1 MKFSAVFGALAML
14 LAGSLGLALAQPAAE
29 VAVVLKAKGKVEV
42 LRAQNRAAES
52 ARQGTR
58 LHSGNQLRTGEE
70 SLAALVFTDDKSIL
84 KVRSNSKV
92 AIKGAREDNSVVKSI
107 ALEFGQLWAKV
118 TKSTAPFRIQTPS
131 GVAAVKGTNFYCLMD
146 ENGKM
151 IIICLEGAVEL
162 ANALGKVLVNAGYT
176 GTLLKN
182 QAPAARLSRPEEIP
196 TWGNDDSTGG
206 SFEIEFEDASGQ
218 KKKLKV
224 NYE

>member
-1 MKFSAVFGALAML
+1 MKLSAVVGVLAML
-14 LAGSLGLALAQPAAE
+14 LADSWGLALAQPAAA

-42 LRAQNRAAES
+42 QRAQNRVAES

-58 LHSGNQLRTGEE
+58 LDSGNQLRTGDE

-92 AIKGAREDNSVVKSI
+92 AIKGARQDNSVVKSI

-118 TKSTAPFRIQTPS
+118 TKSTTPFRIQTPS
-131 GVAAVKGTNFYCLMD
+131 GVAAVKGTNFYCLLD
-146 ENGKM
+146 EQGKM

-162 ANALGKVLVNAGYT
+162 ANALGKVLVNAGFT

-182 QAPAARLSRPEEIP
+182 QAPAVRPSRSEEIP

-218 KKKLKV
+218 KKRLKV

>member
-14 LAGSLGLALAQPAAE
+14 LADSLGLALAQPAAE

-118 TKSTAPFRIQTPS
+118 TKSTTPFRIQTPS

-182 QAPAARLSRPEEIP
+182 QAPASRPSRPEEIP

>member
-14 LAGSLGLALAQPAAE
+14 LADSLGLALAQPAAE

-118 TKSTAPFRIQTPS
+118 TKSTTPFRIQTPS

-182 QAPAARLSRPEEIP
+182 QAPAARPSRPEEIP